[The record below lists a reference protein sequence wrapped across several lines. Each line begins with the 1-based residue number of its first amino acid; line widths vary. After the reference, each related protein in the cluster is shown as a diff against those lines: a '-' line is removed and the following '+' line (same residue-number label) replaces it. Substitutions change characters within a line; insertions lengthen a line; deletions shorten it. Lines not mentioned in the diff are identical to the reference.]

1 MLRIAICDDVKSITS
16 QLEDILI
23 ELGKKHSVQVDIDVF
38 YSGSM
43 LIEYL
48 IRGNSFHLIFL
59 DIEMENVDGIQA
71 GLKIRNDMEDD
82 DTQIAYISGKS
93 SYAMDLFQIRP
104 IDFIVKPLQ
113 MKNVEEVFLTAL
125 RIINSK
131 NSHFKYKKGHSYNK
145 MEAKDIM
152 YFEGNDRKINIITK
166 DGMVFDSFYGSMDDI
181 YEQVKDLEFLF
192 IHKSYVVNNLF
203 VKSYRYDKVI
213 MSNDTELPISQ
224 SKRKTSREKIS
235 ALYSEGE

>member
-1 MLRIAICDDVKSITS
+1 MLRIAICDDIKSITS

-23 ELGKKHSVQVDIDVF
+23 ELGKKHSVQIDIDVF

-48 IRGNSFHLIFL
+48 VMGNSFHLIFL

-93 SYAMDLFQIRP
+93 SYAIDLFQIRP

-113 MKNVEEVFLTAL
+113 MENVEEVFLNAI
-125 RIINSK
+125 RITNSK
-131 NSHFKYKKGHSYNK
+131 NSYFKYKKGHSYNK
-145 MEAKDIM
+145 IEAKNIL
-152 YFEGNDRKINIITK
+152 YFEGDNRKINIITK
-166 DGMVFDSFYGSMDDI
+166 DDVNSDSFYGSMDDV
-181 YEQVKDLEFLF
+181 YEQVKDLGFLY
-192 IHKSYVVNNLF
+192 IHKSHVVNNRYI
-203 VKSYRYDKVI
+203 KSFKYDQII
-213 MSNDTELPISQ
+213 MSNGAELSVSQ
-224 SKRKTSREKIS
+224 SKRKGVREKLIS
-235 ALYSEGE
+235 LYGGGE